1 MAMQQQH
8 QQQSPNHGNMYS
20 TINRFGSTQKSPPPT
35 TLNPTH
41 RVLNS
46 IDNDNWD
53 EDYTGDDSFQIDKDL
68 RRPNK
73 DQDSSNMS
81 SSFDSSS
88 E

>member
-46 IDNDNWD
+46 IDNDIST
-53 EDYTGDDSFQIDKDL
+53 YGI
-68 RRPNK
+68 
-73 DQDSSNMS
+73 SNHEPYS
-81 SSFDSSS
+81 VGRKASPAREKLND
-88 E
+88 